1 MKIVQIFPGK
11 VWGGAEQ
18 YVLDL
23 GRALTARGHEVT
35 YAARAA
41 TAVTAR
47 LDAERIPY
55 LALPKGP
62 KSAPEALGTLLARA
76 DIVHIHELKHA
87 PMACK
92 AVRIA
97 GSGARTVCTR
107 HIARGSRVWP
117 WRRKA
122 IRGLHRL
129 IFVSDL
135 ARRLW
140 SKANGWMPQE
150 LCVTV
155 HNSIPDAKPDPS
167 APDLRKLYGI
177 GSETPLL
184 MMTGRVRES
193 KGCSDIIAALRRL
206 SHLPWEMVFVGACK
220 PADYGE
226 KLMREAAEAGIAG
239 RIHLY
244 GFTPD
249 ARSLVSQAD
258 IGLQPSRVRE
268 AFGLSQIEFMQA
280 GKAVITTDNGAQ
292 PEYIIPG
299 RTGLLVPPAEPDRL
313 AEAILALLEDDSGRA
328 TGARAKAYFDSH
340 LSYNLFVDKILQ
352 AYS

>member
-23 GRALTARGHEVT
+23 GRALMARGHEVI
-35 YAARAA
+35 YVPRAA

-47 LDAERIPY
+47 LDTERIPY
-55 LALPKGP
+55 FALPAGLKG
-62 KSAPEALGTLLARA
+62 ATEALGELLAGA

-87 PMACK
+87 PMARK
-92 AVRIA
+92 AVKLA
-97 GSGARTVCTR
+97 GSQAKVVCTR
-107 HIARGSRVWP
+107 HIARGSRTWP
-117 WRRKA
+117 WSRKA
-122 IRGLHRL
+122 IAGLHRL

-140 SKANGWMPQE
+140 SDANGWMPQE
-150 LCVTV
+150 RCVTV
-155 HNSIPDAKPDPS
+155 HNSIPDAAATFP
-167 APDLRKLYGI
+167 ATDLRKLYAI
-177 GSETPLL
+177 DAETPLL
-184 MMTGRVRES
+184 MMTGRVRKS
-193 KGCSDIIAALRRL
+193 KGCSDIITALSGL
-206 SHLPWEMVFVGACK
+206 ADMPWRMVFVGACK

-226 KLMREAAEAGIAG
+226 KLMREAAEAGIAD
-239 RIHLY
+239 RVHLF

-249 ARSLVSQAD
+249 ARSLVSQAN

-292 PEYIIPG
+292 PEYIRQG
-299 RTGLLVPPAEPDRL
+299 DTGLLVPPADPAAL
-313 AEAILALLEDDSGRA
+313 AQAIRSLLQDDCGRA
-328 TGARAKAYFDSH
+328 TGIRAARYFNSH
-340 LSYNLFVDKILQ
+340 LSYNIFVDKILQ

>member
-18 YVLDL
+18 YVIDL
-23 GRALTARGHEVT
+23 GRALTARGHDVV
-35 YAARAA
+35 YATRAA
-41 TAVTAR
+41 TAVTSR

-55 LALPKGP
+55 LALPAGLKG
-62 KSAPEALGTLLARA
+62 APEALGALLDGA

-87 PMACK
+87 PMARK
-92 AVRIA
+92 AAELA
-97 GSGARTVCTR
+97 GSAAKVVCTR
-107 HIARGSRVWP
+107 HIARGSRTWP

-122 IRGLHRL
+122 IAGLHRL

-140 SKANGWMPQE
+140 SDVNRWMPQE
-150 LCVTV
+150 RCVTV
-155 HNSIPDAKPDPS
+155 HNSIPDASATAPS
-167 APDLRKLYGI
+167 TDLRKLYGI
-177 GSETPLL
+177 DAGTPLL
-184 MMTGRVRES
+184 MMTGRVRKS
-193 KGCSDIIAALRRL
+193 KGCSDIIAALRGL
-206 SHLPWEMVFVGACK
+206 ADLPWHIVFVGACK
-220 PADYGE
+220 PADYGL
-226 KLMREAAEAGIAG
+226 KLMREAAEAGIAD
-239 RIHLY
+239 RVHLY

-292 PEYIIPG
+292 PEYI
-299 RTGLLVPPAEPDRL
+299 RHADTGLLVPPAAPAAL
-313 AEAILALLEDDSGRA
+313 AEAIRALLQDDCGRA
-328 TGARAKAYFDSH
+328 TGLRAAAYFSSH
-340 LSYNLFVDKILQ
+340 LSYKIFVDKILQ